1 MSYGYKPSYDLPM
14 MRSYEKAERVEQSI
28 KPIRGR
34 TPECKPLG
42 KRRNTWVNIRKQDEQ
57 IVCKLY
63 STDVIKFH
71 KDGLIEVNMGGW
83 ASPTTCYFIEEVLGC
98 SVSIRHNRI
107 WINATRASDPR
118 CSTPQRLWLSMSATE
133 PNYFKAVDYNSHTTA
148 IEFQNPQCV
157 PVHKIYRAGANN
169 VRKQYKAFKDYI
181 VRTMRLRD
189 EGFSSQEFADVFF
202 NGAPTP
208 QFPQVF
214 NEPAHLG
221 LTRYRRTERNHVMSF
236 LEIAKTGRTE
246 DMHKASLW
254 LAYSAVHPYFY
265 RSDKLR
271 PSVDAMLK
279 TLDNLI
285 LYGHRDECFSVV
297 THRCDI
303 VKDAYAKFFRG

>member
-1 MSYGYKPSYDLPM
+1 MSYGYKPNYELPM
-14 MRSYEKAERVEQSI
+14 MRDYEKAERIEQSI

-98 SVSIRHNRI
+98 SVSIRHNRL
-107 WINATRASDPR
+107 WVNATRASDPR

-133 PNYFKAVDYNSHTTA
+133 TNYFKLVNNC
-148 IEFQNPQCV
+148 IEFQNPQSV
-157 PVHKIYRAGANN
+157 PVRKIYRAGANN
-169 VRKQYKAFKDYI
+169 VRKMYKPFKDYI
-181 VRTMRLRD
+181 VRVMRLRD

-202 NGAPTP
+202 NGEPTP
-208 QFPQVF
+208 MFPQMF

-221 LTRYRRTERNHVMSF
+221 FNRYRRTERKEVMSF
-236 LEIAKTGRTE
+236 LDIAKTGRTE
-246 DMHKASLW
+246 DMHRASLW
-254 LAYSAVHPYFY
+254 LAYSAGQPYFY
-265 RSDKLR
+265 RAKQLR
-271 PSVDAMLK
+271 PSVDTMLK
-279 TLDNLI
+279 TLDTLI

-303 VKDAYAKFFRG
+303 VKDPYAKFFKD

>member
-1 MSYGYKPSYDLPM
+1 MAYGYKPSYDLPM
-14 MRSYEKAERVEQSI
+14 IHSYEKAERVEQSI

-57 IVCKLY
+57 IICKLY
-63 STDVIKFH
+63 NTDVIKFH

-83 ASPTTCYFIEEVLGC
+83 ASPTTCYFIEEILGC
-98 SVSIRHNRI
+98 SVTIRHNRL
-107 WINATRASDPR
+107 WVKATRASDPR

-133 PNYFKAVDYNSHTTA
+133 TNYFKLVNNC

-157 PVHKIYRAGANN
+157 PVHKIYRAGTNN

-181 VRTMRLRD
+181 VRVMRLRD

-202 NGAPTP
+202 NGEPTP
-208 QFPQVF
+208 QFPQMF

-221 LTRYRRTERNHVMSF
+221 FHRYYKTERKEVMSF
-236 LEIAKTGRTE
+236 LKIAKTGRTE
-246 DMHKASLW
+246 DMHRASLW
-254 LAYSAVHPYFY
+254 LAYSADNPYFY
-265 RSDKLR
+265 RASKLR

-303 VKDAYAKFFRG
+303 VKDPYAKFFKD